1 MGDRRIAEIKTEEGS
16 LYFYTHYAGHDLY
29 YDALKALDT
38 ASPRREQQ
46 DYVLKIVIDNLIRE
60 SNARDSETGAGISL
74 SLKQIP
80 VDDYSYEI
88 TGDIWS
94 NEPTVMIDIRPKEWE
109 VYDLLAT
116 ADRATLGLDSL
127 DKLTESKLLD
137 EAHLQA
143 QVKKFEPPLT

>member
-16 LYFYTHYAGHDLY
+16 LYFYTHYTGFRMY
-29 YDALKALDT
+29 FDALNALDT

-46 DYVLKIVIDNLIRE
+46 DYVLKIVIDYLIRE
-60 SNARDSETGAGISL
+60 SNARDKETGAGISL

-94 NEPTVMIDIRPKEWE
+94 NEPTVLIDIRPKEWE

-116 ADRATLGLDSL
+116 ADRAELGLDSL

>member
-16 LYFYTHYAGHDLY
+16 LYFYTHWAGHDLY

-60 SNARDSETGAGISL
+60 SNARDRETGAGISL

-80 VDDYSYEI
+80 ADDYSYEI
-88 TGDIWS
+88 TGDYMS
-94 NEPTVMIDIRPKEWE
+94 NEPTVLIDIRPKEWE
-109 VYDLLAT
+109 VYDLLST

-127 DKLTESKLLD
+127 DKLTESTLLD

-143 QVKKFEPPLT
+143 QVKKFEPPLA

>member
-116 ADRATLGLDSL
+116 ADRATLGLVSL
-127 DKLTESKLLD
+127 DKLTESKLID
-137 EAHLQA
+137 QAHLQA

>member
-16 LYFYTHYAGHDLY
+16 LYFYTHWAGHDLY
-29 YDALKALDT
+29 YDALRALDW

-46 DYVLKIVIDNLIRE
+46 DYVLKIVIDYLIRE
-60 SNARDSETGAGISL
+60 SNARDKETGAGISL

-80 VDDYSYEI
+80 ADDYSYEI

-94 NEPTVMIDIRPKEWE
+94 NEPTVLIDIRPKEWE

-137 EAHLQA
+137 QAHLQA